1 MKNVQRTQLFK
12 VLLTGSFLLVFLC
25 VANLSKVP
33 VWLLFVPVILLGSM
47 IYFATLLFL
56 GAGVIQSSRPR
67 MAALLTALLPSII
80 LMLKSI
86 GQLTAKD
93 LLLIMLFVAM
103 SAFYLSVLRFGKV
116 PE

>member
-1 MKNVQRTQLFK
+1 MKKTRRTQLLRI
-12 VLLTGSFLLVFLC
+12 LLAGSSLLVFLC
-25 VANLSKVP
+25 VANPSKVP
-33 VWLLFVPVILLGSM
+33 VWLLFVPVILLGVV
-47 IYFATLLFL
+47 IYFATLLFFEI
-56 GAGVIQSSRPR
+56 GMVRSSRPH
-67 MAALLTALLPSII
+67 MSALLTALLPSTI

-93 LLLIMLFVAM
+93 LLLIMLFIAM